1 MIKHIVF
8 FTAKNADDVDAVY
21 NGLKI
26 LETIECDGI
35 VRIHRN
41 LKIDQIGNDVDV
53 IVYGEFKDSEAMQA
67 YKSHPTYQKSIER
80 VRPLRDMRVAA
91 NFTF

>member
-8 FTAKNADDVDAVY
+8 FTAKNADDIDAIY
-21 NGLKI
+21 DGLKM
-26 LETIECDGI
+26 LETIECDGT

-41 LKIDQIGNDVDV
+41 LKIDQIGNDVDI
-53 IVYGEFKDSEAMQA
+53 IVYGEFKNNAAMQT
-67 YKSHPTYQKSIER
+67 YKSHPTYQKSINT

-91 NFTF
+91 NFDF

>member
-35 VRIHRN
+35 IRIHRN

-67 YKSHPTYQKSIER
+67 YKSHATYQKSIER